1 MKTTR
6 KAKLVLLAA
15 VSVALLGWVAYESST
30 PSKTRAKRMHS
41 IHNIVSTAIEASV
54 VPPAVQPPSP
64 K

>member
-6 KAKLVLLAA
+6 KTKVVLLAA

-30 PSKTRAKRMHS
+30 PPKARAQRMHS
-41 IHNIVSTAIEASV
+41 IHNIVSTAIEAPV
-54 VPPAVQPPSP
+54 VPPAVPPPSP

>member
-6 KAKLVLLAA
+6 KAKVVLLTA

-30 PSKTRAKRMHS
+30 PPKTRAKRMHS
-41 IHNIVSTAIEASV
+41 IHNTVSTTIQAPV